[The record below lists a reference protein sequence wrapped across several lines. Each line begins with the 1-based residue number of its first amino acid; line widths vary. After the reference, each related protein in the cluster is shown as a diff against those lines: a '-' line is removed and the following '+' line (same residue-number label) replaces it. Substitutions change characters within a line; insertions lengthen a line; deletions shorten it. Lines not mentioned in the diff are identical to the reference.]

1 MAVAIFTSRSN
12 SQDFEERRVLLTESV
27 KIGRSVAKLKS
38 ASNNLI
44 FDCKVLSRN
53 HAIVWYEGGKFFLQD
68 TKSSNGTFIN
78 NVRLSKGAE
87 ESDAKEIFSGDIV
100 QFGVEVVENSKKGA
114 VTHGCIIATLTL
126 FTPDGNEAMRVSTS
140 QVGTTNSQSY
150 NLWQLAQYI
159 QETSHRQ
166 EVLSNKFMSLQQI
179 FNDAQSSV
187 SETFESII
195 QEDKLLTR
203 LETLEN
209 HLDIVTKNCTED
221 ELKQEITR
229 LHEDKNKYEMAAK
242 EGLRRVT
249 EDKLKAIERITIL
262 EKSYNNAEDECSHY
276 QTLYAKAQK
285 QLEDLSTQY
294 GQRLDEM
301 NDLRNQLTQM
311 SGEKADAKEAVAKAS
326 KKELEY
332 ISRLESMQ
340 AECDFRK
347 EQLLAM
353 RAQMDK
359 RKDSAKGSSE
369 SDRKS
374 LNGDSE
380 ELCSVE
386 ETIQTLK
393 DKLHGLRE
401 ESKSKEDRVNE
412 INGKVNNYEQNDE
425 DNDGE
430 LAILKNELVEYEKEL
445 EHLRVEIDQ
454 TEEQLMC
461 CHLRAVDDLDKEDD
475 ASNSLIVNEDDIQEN
490 ISNHVQGL
498 NEGTNYDLD
507 MLDDLEA
514 ELQNVKN
521 QLCSFNGQNDGTDYS
536 SFLENNVETR
546 QIEVIVL
553 KCMRHIQFIKN
564 EMSNYKE
571 LVSSKN
577 YTISALSDSDS
588 GTEEKTI
595 QELREQLQTAESK
608 ATEVRQEILT
618 LRDKLVEEQDTARER
633 EETIAN
639 LHRQIGGLSRS
650 RLLSEVE
657 KTAEHRA
664 AESAKSTA
672 KHMQQ
677 QAAISAEKA
686 SKNIVQLKTLQEENK
701 FLLQKVQ
708 TLESEL
714 KWSKKEKKRLASE
727 RERLDVVQSNHAN
740 NSTSSSLNEVPEDY
754 GSGDN
759 EDLHR
764 TNESAKGVDNID
776 EQSSYTKYFLTAM
789 FYLIL
794 ALIVSL
800 TFRVMGNRKNN
811 NQNST
816 T

>member
-1 MAVAIFTSRSN
+1 
-12 SQDFEERRVLLTESV
+12 
-27 KIGRSVAKLKS
+27 
-38 ASNNLI
+38 
-44 FDCKVLSRN
+44 
-53 HAIVWYEGGKFFLQD
+53 
-68 TKSSNGTFIN
+68 
-78 NVRLSKGAE
+78 
-87 ESDAKEIFSGDIV
+87 
-100 QFGVEVVENSKKGA
+100 
-114 VTHGCIIATLTL
+114 
-126 FTPDGNEAMRVSTS
+126 
-140 QVGTTNSQSY
+140 
-150 NLWQLAQYI
+150 
-159 QETSHRQ
+159 
-166 EVLSNKFMSLQQI
+166 
-179 FNDAQSSV
+179 
-187 SETFESII
+187 
-195 QEDKLLTR
+195 
-203 LETLEN
+203 
-209 HLDIVTKNCTED
+209 
-221 ELKQEITR
+221 
-229 LHEDKNKYEMAAK
+229 MAAK

-311 SGEKADAKEAVAKAS
+311 SGEKADANEAVAKAS

-359 RKDSAKGSSE
+359 RKDSTKGSSE

-412 INGKVNNYEQNDE
+412 INDKVNNYEQNDE
-425 DNDGE
+425 DTDGE
-430 LAILKNELVEYEKEL
+430 LAILKNELVEYEKDL

-461 CHLRAVDDLDKEDD
+461 CHLRAVDDLNKEDD

-521 QLCSFNGQNDGTDYS
+521 QLCSFNGRNEETDHS

-650 RLLSEVE
+650 RRLSEVE

-677 QAAISAEKA
+677 QAAISAGKA

-727 RERLDVVQSNHAN
+727 RERLDVAQSNHAN
-740 NSTSSSLNEVPEDY
+740 NSTSSSLNEIPEEY

-759 EDLHR
+759 EDLLTKSAKGVDR

-776 EQSSYTKYFLTAM
+776 EQNSYTKYFLTAM

-794 ALIVSL
+794 ALLVSL